1 MSVTSVIL
9 TLLRLYS
16 STTFFTF
23 MGPQCFLGFLGSLI
37 WKLCHKSSV
46 AGKQIYIHCHSHNGY
61 KEDPPN
67 LFQLAASLT
76 LLHVCKINNNIVIIV
91 TDSTVNF

>member
-1 MSVTSVIL
+1 MSVTIVNV
-9 TLLRLYS
+9 TLLRSYS

-23 MGPQCFLGFLGSLI
+23 MGPQCFVGI
-37 WKLCHKSSV
+37 WELCHKSSV
-46 AGKQIYIHCHSHNGY
+46 AGKLIYIHCHSHNGY
-61 KEDPPN
+61 KEVPPN

-76 LLHVCKINNNIVIIV
+76 LLHVCKINNNIIIIV